1 MNDLNSLISDEE
13 YLPLPKQLQPT
24 PVSQWTNLTPSDIGD
39 PALKLTPD
47 KSSRF
52 EQYCQGD
59 TVPKSKK
66 CDKFIDGREEERGIT
81 RRQTTFT
88 TVQKEDDTKTHKVSA
103 WVEKHGTI
111 TRTVYNA
118 ELGTQGTKEGETKSG
133 NQGIPKCK
141 REKWRKSTEPAE
153 VSVNAEKLMGHKQ
166 KNFGSKETTNLKP
179 ILHKKGDGE
188 SKNKR
193 SSIKKHVR
201 LADSPGLD
209 KPILNSTSLLA
220 AELHKLEKD
229 TFDSKRAVS
238 KSLAES
244 KEVRST
250 LSERAADGVNIPKH
264 VKKYPGLISVEIP
277 KEDVLDQAVEER
289 LMRLT
294 VSPDEERKDKDQLPS
309 PDVLDAFTPDM
320 IVEYANLDIS
330 SLTLPPPRLQQ
341 IPLDETFHLYQ
352 RISGWEK

>member
-52 EQYCQGD
+52 EQHRQGD
-59 TVPKSKK
+59 TVPKSKI

-88 TVQKEDDTKTHKVSA
+88 TVQKEHDTKTHEVSA

-111 TRTVYNA
+111 RTVYNA
-118 ELGTQGTKEGETKSG
+118 ELGTQGIKEGETKSG

-141 REKWRKSTEPAE
+141 RENWRKSTEPAE

-166 KNFGSKETTNLKP
+166 KNLGSKETTNLKP

-209 KPILNSTSLLA
+209 KPITNLGSKETNLKPNLHKKGDGESKNTRSSIKKHVRLADSPGLDKPILNSTSLLA

-229 TFDSKRAVS
+229 TFDSKKAVS

-244 KEVRST
+244 KEVRSA

-264 VKKYPGLISVEIP
+264 VKKYPGKL
-277 KEDVLDQAVEER
+277 Q
-289 LMRLT
+289 
-294 VSPDEERKDKDQLPS
+294 
-309 PDVLDAFTPDM
+309 
-320 IVEYANLDIS
+320 NL
-330 SLTLPPPRLQQ
+330 
-341 IPLDETFHLYQ
+341 
-352 RISGWEK
+352 